1 MIIQIATLLIG
12 TLCLVLGYK
21 LLMRGIHS
29 DAAQPAIGDSTALMK
44 RSAPGVIFALF
55 GAAMIFMGLMH
66 GGAFRHRDASS
77 AMPQTQTEEEAPM
90 AKQPA
95 STQPAKRK
103 HARED
108 GRKQRALQQQ
118 AEQPAKSGPAEFS
131 RDDEVQPQP
140 AAKAWKPG
148 RA

>member
-12 TLCLVLGYK
+12 TLCLFLGYK
-21 LLMRGIHS
+21 LLMGGIYS
-29 DAAQPAIGDSTALMK
+29 DSAKAAIGDSTALLK

-77 AMPQTQTEEEAPM
+77 AMPQTQTEEEAPIG
-90 AKQPA
+90 KQPA

-108 GRKQRALQQQ
+108 GRRQRTLQQQ
-118 AEQPAKSGPAEFS
+118 AEQPVKSAPAES
-131 RDDEVQPQP
+131 LRDDEVQPQP

>member
-1 MIIQIATLLIG
+1 MITQIATLLIG

-21 LLMRGIHS
+21 LLMRGLHS
-29 DAAQPAIGDSTALMK
+29 DAATPALGDSAALMK

-55 GAAMIFMGLMH
+55 GAAMIFMGLLH
-66 GGAFRHRDASS
+66 GGAFRHGAASPS
-77 AMPQTQTEEEAPM
+77 TPQTQTEEEAPIG
-90 AKQPA
+90 KQPA

-108 GRKQRALQQQ
+108 GRKQRTLQQQ
-118 AEQPAKSGPAEFS
+118 AEQPGKTAPGEFS
-131 RDDEVQPQP
+131 HDEETQPQP